1 MRKVLHSLAAFAAP
15 VVLGLIAF
23 FAMSATAFAANA
35 AIPDGDSS
43 VSDMAHA
50 VYDAITS
57 GHYIASAALAL
68 IFMVALV
75 RRYGGLVSAKLETM
89 VHSDVGVALTTLLL
103 AFGGALAT
111 STLSGDA
118 WHWAMLWTS
127 ATVAFA
133 AAGSYAMLKALVY
146 DKIVASDWYK
156 NKAPEWFKLLF
167 GVLGWI
173 FDKPDAVK
181 QAEQAGKDAVA
192 ANPSQGLASIEG
204 KPTEL
209 K

>member
-1 MRKVLHSLAAFAAP
+1 MRKILHPLVAFAAL
-15 VVLGLIAF
+15 VGIAVIS
-23 FAMSATAFAANA
+23 MTATVFAANA
-35 AIPDGDSS
+35 VAIPSGDSS

-57 GHYIASAALAL
+57 GHYIASAALML
-68 IFMVALV
+68 ILVVALL
-75 RRYGGLVSAKLETM
+75 RRYAGVVSSKIEAF
-89 VHSDVGVALTTLLL
+89 VHSDIGVALTTLLL

-111 STLSGDA
+111 ATIGGDA
-118 WHWAMLWTS
+118 WHWSMLWMS

-146 DKIVASDWYK
+146 DKIAASDWYK
-156 NKAPEWFKLLF
+156 TRAPEWFKLAF
-167 GVLGWI
+167 GLLGWV

-181 QAEQAGKDAVA
+181 QSEQAGKDAVA
-192 ANPSQGLASIEG
+192 AKPSEGLAAVAG

-209 K
+209 Q